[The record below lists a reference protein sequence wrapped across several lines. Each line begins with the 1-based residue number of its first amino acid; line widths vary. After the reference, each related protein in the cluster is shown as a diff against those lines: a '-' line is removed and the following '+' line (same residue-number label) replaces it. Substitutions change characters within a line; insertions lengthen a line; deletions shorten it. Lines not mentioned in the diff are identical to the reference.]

1 MKCKHLKS
9 MKKKACMF
17 LAASLLAAGMDMG
30 AGNASVADA
39 APQAREREVL
49 NFNTDWLYSSVDYEN
64 GEAAWL
70 DDSSFEAVS
79 VPHANTVLQSH
90 KGDGFP
96 GEIAS
101 YRFVSWYRRH
111 FTLPQSYAGRN
122 IRVDFEGVA
131 TVADVYLNGQLLGSH
146 KGAYTGF
153 TVDITDAVYT
163 DGRENVLA
171 VRVDSQRQPQIPPEG
186 GSVDYCLFG
195 GIVRD
200 VTMTVTEPAY
210 IERVFV
216 TTPEVQNGNGMV
228 KNSVDIQNKSGEAKS
243 YAVEMSVLDA
253 GGNTVASSS
262 GQAQVAAASQ
272 ATVELQTG
280 AVANPHLWDVEDP
293 YLYTAVTKIKDG
305 ETEVD
310 SYSTRFGMRYFSF
323 AQGPEDGSFYLN
335 GRKME
340 IAGINRHEQWPWI
353 GRAVPDKLQEQDA
366 DLIKATGIDAVR
378 CSHYPQDPSFLDRC
392 DEIGLLVFAEAPGW
406 QHIGDDGW
414 KAEFKNNLT
423 ELILR
428 DRNHPSIIS
437 WSTRPNESRTD
448 TAFNQ
453 ECKDLILQLDATRP
467 VHGVRWEFALPGE
480 PSGNH
485 IAADDNVVDDILTVN
500 YRYPENPPH
509 IPYMVTEHSNDWW
522 GDGMSWAPDENAN
535 KFIDSF
541 AEPLDYFYR
550 NDKVAGGFG
559 WSMFDYNNEVNY
571 TRSGHV
577 FYSGL
582 YDLFRHEK
590 PVAYLYK
597 AQQDIAKAGTI
608 VYISNNWTS
617 NTSST
622 VYVMSNCEEVEL
634 FVNGVSKGR
643 TKGNKYTSLP
653 HPIFSFEGISY
664 EAGELKAVGY
674 QNGTAAGECVRKT
687 PGAAVRLVAEPDYG
701 TLTADGADMTSV
713 SVTAVDAEG
722 NPVPFASNRVN
733 VAQAGGVAATLISE
747 RNAELEDGKIAF
759 LVQSVRDSV
768 GTASFTVTSEG
779 LEAASVNINI
789 EPFAADR
796 LVPASKA
803 TGLAKPALPS
813 PYVVNDSRVGT
824 GLFRFEYQG
833 SGWIS
838 GAEATA
844 YQNDNYYSRQAG
856 DTCTIRFEGAR
867 LKYYG
872 AKAPA
877 HGIAAFSI
885 DGGEEAKVDCY
896 SGSRNGNA
904 LLFDTGVLEPGQHV
918 LAVRVT
924 GEKNGSASDAY
935 INVDRVE
942 ISTGAEGAA
951 FNDTMTGDGE
961 HQFHYTGTWHT
972 SNDSACYEGDNYW
985 SNDIGAALSFR
996 FNGTSLKYYS
1006 TRNRNIGIAAFS
1018 IDNGQEQEID
1028 LYQASKED
1036 QALVYQVEGLEP
1048 GQHTLRV
1055 RVTGKKNSAA
1065 TDWVIVADKIE
1076 VQDEAN
1082 GADDHSQTAEW
1093 NKKEATGTEPG
1104 YTGDKYCVVCGKKV
1118 ADGEVIPATGG
1129 SHTEHVWDQGTVAKQ
1144 PTATEK
1150 GERVFTCTV
1159 CGATRTEEIPATG
1172 GSGKPAPG
1180 KPPKKGD
1187 ILRDASSKGL
1197 YKVASVKT
1205 ANGKTTGTVS
1215 YQKPGNASAK
1225 TVRIP
1230 DQVTI
1235 GQITYRV
1242 TSIAAKSFQ
1251 NQKKLAKVTVGGN
1264 VKTVGASAFR
1274 GCTSLKSIAFGKSVA
1289 KIGDSAFYGC
1299 TSLKSVVL
1307 GKNVASVGAGA
1318 FGGCANLKAVKMGS
1332 KVKAVGSSAFSGCK
1346 KLSSVTLGKNVSSLG
1361 AKSFYQCTSLKKIT
1375 IPSKV
1380 TKIGRQAFDGCR
1392 SLKNI
1397 TIQTKKLTSKTIGS
1411 SAFRKI
1417 SGKAVVKV
1425 PKGKWKAYRGILQ
1438 KRGLGKKAKVMK

>member
-1 MKCKHLKS
+1 MEYKHLKRW
-9 MKKKACMF
+9 KKKISI
-17 LAASLLAAGMDMG
+17 LLSASLLAAGMGIG
-30 AGNASVADA
+30 AGNAPAANA
-39 APQAREREVL
+39 APQAQEREVL

-64 GEAAWL
+64 GEVPWL

-79 VPHANTVLQSH
+79 VPHANTVLETH
-90 KGDGFP
+90 KGDDFP
-96 GEIAS
+96 NEIAR

-122 IRVDFEGVA
+122 IKVDFEGVA
-131 TVADVYLNGQLLGSH
+131 TVADVYLNGQLLATH

-171 VRVDSQRQPQIPPEG
+171 VRVDSQRQAQVPPEG
-186 GSVDYCLFG
+186 GNVDYCLFG

-200 VTMTVTEPAY
+200 VTMTVTEPTY

-228 KNSVDIQNKSGEAKS
+228 KNSVDIQNKSGKARS
-243 YAVEMSVLDA
+243 YRVEMSVQDA
-253 GGNTVASSS
+253 EGNAVASAS
-262 GQAQVAAASQ
+262 GQADVAADSQ

-280 AVANPHLWDVEDP
+280 AVANPHLWDVDDP
-293 YLYTAVTKIKDG
+293 YLYTAVTKVKDG
-305 ETEVD
+305 ETEID
-310 SYSTRFGMRYFSF
+310 SYSVQFGMRYFSF

-353 GRAVPDKLQEQDA
+353 GRAVPDKLQVQDA

-414 KAEFKNNLT
+414 KEEFKNNLT

-437 WSTRPNESRTD
+437 WSSRPNESKTD

-453 ECKDLILQLDATRP
+453 ECKELILQLDATRP

-480 PSGNH
+480 ASGNH
-485 IAADDNVVDDILTVN
+485 IAADDQVVDDILTVN

-522 GDGMSWAPDENAN
+522 GDGMSWASDENAN

-550 NDKVAGGFG
+550 NEKVAGGFG

-571 TRSGHV
+571 TQSGHV

-597 AQQDIAKAGTI
+597 TQQDIEKAGPI

-617 NTSST
+617 STSST

-643 TKGNKYTSLP
+643 IKGNKYTSLP
-653 HPIFSFEGISY
+653 HPIFSFEGIAY

-674 QNGTAAGECVRKT
+674 QNGAAAGECARRT
-687 PGAAVRLVAEPDYG
+687 PGAAVRLIAEADYS
-701 TLTADGADMTSV
+701 TLTADGTDMTSV

-722 NPVPFASNRVN
+722 NPVPFAANRVN
-733 VAQAGGVAATLISE
+733 VAQTGGAAATLIAE
-747 RNAELEDGKIAF
+747 RNVELEDGKIAF

-768 GTASFTVTSEG
+768 GTASFAVTSEG
-779 LEAASVNINI
+779 LEAASININI
-789 EPFAADR
+789 EPFTANN

-803 TGLAKPALPS
+803 SGRAKPSLPS
-813 PYVVNDSRVGT
+813 PYVINDSKAGNGT
-824 GLFRFEYQG
+824 FQFEYQG
-833 SGWIS
+833 SGWIFGS
-838 GAEATA
+838 ERTA
-844 YQNDNYYSRQAG
+844 YQNDNHYSKQAG
-856 DTCTIRFEGAR
+856 DTCTIRFEGTG

-877 HGIAAFSI
+877 HGIAAFSV
-885 DGGEEAKVDCY
+885 DGGEEVKVDCY
-896 SGSRNGNA
+896 SGLRDGNA
-904 LLFDTGVLEPGQHV
+904 LLFDTGVLKPGEHT
-918 LAVRVT
+918 LAVRVA
-924 GEKNGSASDAY
+924 GEKNGSASDFY

-942 ISTGAEGAA
+942 ISTGVKGSI
-951 FNDTMTGDGE
+951 FNDTVTGTGE
-961 HQFHYTGTWHT
+961 HQFNYTGTWNR
-972 SNDSACYEGDNYW
+972 SSDSACYEGDNYW
-985 SNDIGAALSFR
+985 SNEAGAQLSFQ

-1006 TRNRNIGIAAFS
+1006 TKNRNIGIAAFS
-1018 IDNGQEQEID
+1018 IDNGEEQEID

-1036 QALVYQVEGLEP
+1036 QALAYQAAGLQP
-1048 GQHTLRV
+1048 GQHTLKV

-1065 TDWVIVADKIE
+1065 TDCVVVADKIE
-1076 VQDEAN
+1076 VQDESKE
-1082 GADDHSQTAEW
+1082 ADDHSQTAEW
-1093 NKKEATGTEPG
+1093 NKKEATSTEPG
-1104 YTGDKYCVVCGKKV
+1104 YTGDLYCIVCGRKV

-1129 SHTEHVWDQGTVAKQ
+1129 GHTEHAWDQGVVTKQ

-1150 GERVFTCTV
+1150 GERTFTCTV

-1172 GSGKPAPG
+1172 GNGAPTPG
-1180 KPPKKGD
+1180 KLPQKGD
-1187 ILRDASSKGL
+1187 TLRDPSSKAI
-1197 YKVASVKT
+1197 YKVASIKT
-1205 ANGKTTGTVS
+1205 SNGKATGTVS
-1215 YQKPGNASAK
+1215 YQKPGNASVK
-1225 TVRIP
+1225 TVSIP
-1230 DQVTI
+1230 AQVTI
-1235 GQITYRV
+1235 DKVTYRV
-1242 TSIAAKSFQ
+1242 ASIAAKAFQ
-1251 NQKKLAKVTVGGN
+1251 NQKKLTKVTIGSN
-1264 VKTVGASAFR
+1264 VKTIGTSAFC
-1274 GCTSLKSIAFGKSVA
+1274 GCSSLKSIVSGKNVA
-1289 KIGDSAFYGC
+1289 KIGNSAFYGC
-1299 TSLKSVVL
+1299 ASLKSVTV
-1307 GKNVASVGAGA
+1307 GKNVTSIGSSA
-1318 FGGCANLKAVKMGS
+1318 FGKCANLKTVKIGS
-1332 KVKAVGSSAFSGCK
+1332 KVKAIGSSAFGGCK
-1346 KLSSVTLGKNVSSLG
+1346 KLSSVTLGKNVTSLG
-1361 AKSFYQCTSLKKIT
+1361 TKSFYQCISLKKIT

-1380 TKIGRQAFDGCR
+1380 SKIGRQAFDGCKN
-1392 SLKNI
+1392 LKNI

-1411 SAFRKI
+1411 NAFRKT
-1417 SGKAVVKV
+1417 SGKAVVKA
-1425 PKGKWKAYRGILQ
+1425 PKSKWKSYRAIIQ
-1438 KRGLGKKAKVMK
+1438 KRGLGKNAKVTK